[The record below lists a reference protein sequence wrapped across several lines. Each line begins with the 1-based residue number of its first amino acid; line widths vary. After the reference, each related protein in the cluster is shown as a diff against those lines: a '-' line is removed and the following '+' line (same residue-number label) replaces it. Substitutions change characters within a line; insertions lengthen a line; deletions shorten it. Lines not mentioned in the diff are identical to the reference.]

1 MAFGQI
7 ELAEFKGMT
16 TFPQKA
22 ASAWHAAMNGLT
34 GAGYKPL
41 LFVGTQ
47 IVKGTNYYFIC
58 EQTLTTRNPERHLV
72 KLAINEFN
80 NVYELVPY
88 SIERI
93 F

>member
-47 IVKGTNYYFIC
+47 VVRGNNFWFIC
-58 EQTLTTRNPERHLV
+58 EQTLMTRNADRHIV
-72 KLAINEFN
+72 KLCINEYK
-80 NVYELVPY
+80 NVYELVPE
-88 SIERI
+88 SIEII